1 MLFPESPEFAG
12 FYAYTTGLAAV
23 VSLAM
28 IQLPAALAHLGEE
41 FNKLASPASSATPPA
56 HGPTS
61 PVSAVAEA
69 PFYARDSAA
78 VVSITNCMKEC
89 AGFLPS
95 SSLVVAGWVV
105 VLVHIQH
112 LVKVHTRWD
121 DGEEPTARGPAI
133 VEFYGNLLP
142 ELFPTTV
149 DAGLRNLF
157 ERSSQQMLELVV
169 GACRQPSENA
179 SGAAAFDLRSEE
191 DGLRMKNVIAHLVRK
206 TQKYFE
212 FSEPIIIATFL
223 AHDVEYTRV
232 PCLHRLLEQERE
244 LKADDNWMGNL
255 VESFFLDDGTV
266 RLLARAKNRFP
277 YEPLPYLRLLKGIAT
292 QYESVVDRLI
302 RLDTYT
308 HLLPHGFK
316 DYDDCGPEES
326 GNIVLASD
334 LVLLP
339 PRENGMFEH
348 GSPSATLRSLGG
360 IVIPRGT
367 EGVQISSGSTK
378 QVVAWK
384 HSYNALA
391 MFGRILECAS
401 TGQFFSAELVNNTVV
416 TEIISLLTL
425 LVASSEESRAA
436 SARAPG
442 HYEIPQALGEASDM
456 LGRNRDVISIC
467 FNLLDTALSRHTT
480 EQPFFVIGLEFVN
493 SLVHV
498 APARVWPYLARSVLL
513 ERHGRGGALSGYLSA
528 VEVTRGS
535 YDFTLTCLSLFES
548 LVEEAIRSSAVQKGR
563 SKALVLPYKA
573 IPQGPSGVG
582 VSDIVQR
589 DILLGFTRVMVDL
602 FESYR
607 TFRYSKNIAQKL
619 QIGAKIS
626 KIFTTILY
634 YAYGVD
640 ELSNAEN
647 KITSVLMPSAG
658 YLVSIFLTGPANDLP
673 IEPILGVIADGVQTP
688 ESSLYLQTL
697 KIWVDQVIHM
707 VEFADVL
714 VRVRLYLGSV
724 SQQLPTQ
731 SNVLNDVNRHPPS
744 HLEKRLYAASASMAK
759 LYAADEKFKW
769 PVLGLF
775 ESLVKSSG
783 SFSEEPPSLL
793 GHLGSDCANHFV
805 TLLSMLDKPYLDEII
820 ETRIWS
826 FISAVVSN
834 KQQGMS
840 ILLLRGETLR
850 RGHRAGKA
858 AASKHKS
865 MLSICF
871 DALEDIDH
879 LPVGKTLAMLEM
891 ISTALNFW
899 TLALDDLAKH
909 PKILPGLTKHV
920 GNYAIEFLPAD
931 SKELI
936 TEKACKI
943 AIAAHIARILALY
956 IHSRKPSDKDEAF
969 FKQLLPKL
977 NFYFEKAVKIGG
989 YRSSLHVLLQKNFEE
1004 KWSGVKLIQLKKTR
1018 LRRTI
1023 YGTDAVYDLG
1033 LGDKALGF
1041 DPSWAGRPDGYR
1053 CEVEQANLNL
1063 SLVQTQVVSA
1073 PLIST
1078 RSKWLICAASGSVI
1092 LVGALGSRTVRF
1104 HQTQPSVNRLAS
1116 QSSGDLSTRK
1126 RRNRTSNAHFRPD
1139 PLPSR

>member
-1 MLFPESPEFAG
+1 MLFPDSPELAG

-28 IQLPAALAHLGEE
+28 VQVPAALANLDEE
-41 FNKLASPASSATPPA
+41 FSKLASPGSSATPPA
-56 HGPTS
+56 HGPAS
-61 PVSAVAEA
+61 PVSALTGTS
-69 PFYARDSAA
+69 FYLRDSAA
-78 VVSITNCMKEC
+78 IASITNCMKEC
-89 AGFLPS
+89 AGFSPS
-95 SSLVVAGWVV
+95 GSLVVAGWVV
-105 VLVHIQH
+105 ILVHIQH

-121 DGEEPTARGPAI
+121 DGEEPTARGPMI

-169 GACRQPSENA
+169 TACCQQPSENP
-179 SGAAAFDLRSEE
+179 SGAAFNLQSEE
-191 DGLRMKNVIAHLVRK
+191 DGLRMKNVIANLVRK

-212 FSEPIIIATFL
+212 FSEPIVIATFL
-223 AHDVEYTRV
+223 AHDVEYTRL
-232 PCLHRLLEQERE
+232 PCLHRFLEQERE
-244 LKADDNWMGNL
+244 LKAEDNWMGDPA
-255 VESFFLDDGTV
+255 ESFFLDDGTV

-277 YEPLPYLRLLKGIAT
+277 YEPLPYLHLLKGIAT
-292 QYESVVDRLI
+292 QYESVVDRLT

-308 HLLPHGFK
+308 HLLPQGFK

-339 PRENGMFEH
+339 PRDNGVFEH
-348 GSPSATLRSLGG
+348 SSPSATLRSLGG

-367 EGVQISSGSTK
+367 EGVHISSGSTK

-401 TGQFFSAELVNNTVV
+401 TGQFFSTELVNNTVV
-416 TEIISLLTL
+416 TEIVSLLVL
-425 LVASSEESRAA
+425 LVASSEESKAA

-442 HYEIPQALGEASDM
+442 HYEIPQVLAEASDM
-456 LGRNRDVISIC
+456 LGRNRDIISVC

-480 EQPFFVIGLEFVN
+480 EQPFIVVGLEFVS
-493 SLVHV
+493 SLVHL
-498 APARVWPYLARSVLL
+498 APARVWPYLARSMLL

-528 VEVTRGS
+528 VEVTQGS

-548 LVEEAIRSSAVQKGR
+548 LVEEAVRSGAVQKGR
-563 SKALVLPYKA
+563 SKALVLSSKA

-626 KIFTTILY
+626 KIFTAILY

-647 KITSVLMPSAG
+647 KVTSVLMPSAE

-697 KIWVDQVIHM
+697 QIWVDQVIRM
-707 VEFADVL
+707 VKFADVL
-714 VRVRLYLGSV
+714 VRVRLYLGSA
-724 SQQLPTQ
+724 SQQLNSIQCTD
-731 SNVLNDVNRHPPS
+731 DVNRHPPS

-759 LYAADEKFKW
+759 LYAADEKFKG
-769 PVLGLF
+769 PVLELF

-805 TLLSMLDKPYLDEII
+805 TLLSMLDKPYLDETI
-820 ETRIWS
+820 ETRIWN

-850 RGHRAGKA
+850 RGGHRDGRA

-871 DALEDIDH
+871 DALGDIDR
-879 LPVGKTLAMLEM
+879 LPVEKTLSMLEM

-899 TLALDDLAKH
+899 TLAMDDLAKH

-920 GNYAIEFLPAD
+920 GTYAIEFLPAD
-931 SKELI
+931 SKDLI

-943 AIAAHIARILALY
+943 AIAAHIARILALH
-956 IHSRKPSDKDEAF
+956 IHSRKPSDRDEIF

-977 NFYFEKAVKIGG
+977 RFYFEKAVKIGG

-1004 KWSGVKLIQLKKTR
+1004 KWSGVKLIQFKKTR

-1033 LGDKALGF
+1033 LGDKTLGF

-1063 SLVQTQVVSA
+1063 SLIQTQVVSA
-1073 PLIST
+1073 PT
-1078 RSKWLICAASGSVI
+1078 HPNRSKWLICASGSVV

-1104 HQTQPSVNRLAS
+1104 HKTQPSVN
-1116 QSSGDLSTRK
+1116 
-1126 RRNRTSNAHFRPD
+1126 
-1139 PLPSR
+1139 